1 MNPVRRFSHRFEG
14 RHHSF
19 IGKRRM
25 HHYRINSAAGKQARN
40 VIAGKSGI
48 GGTRG
53 KRLVTPSVEWN
64 MNKSGRD
71 NRGGV
76 RIYRMFICTTKVI
89 CFGHGY
95 SPEYGP
101 ERQFSSI

>member
-1 MNPVRRFSHRFEG
+1 
-14 RHHSF
+14 
-19 IGKRRM
+19 M
-25 HHYRINSAAGKQARN
+25 HHYRIDSAARKQARN

-64 MNKSGRD
+64 MNKGGRD

-76 RIYRMFICTTKVI
+76 RICRMVIRTTKVI
-89 CFGHGY
+89 CFGHGC
-95 SPEYGP
+95 SPEHGP
-101 ERQFSSI
+101 ERQFSASSDKSICDLAEFAINKLP